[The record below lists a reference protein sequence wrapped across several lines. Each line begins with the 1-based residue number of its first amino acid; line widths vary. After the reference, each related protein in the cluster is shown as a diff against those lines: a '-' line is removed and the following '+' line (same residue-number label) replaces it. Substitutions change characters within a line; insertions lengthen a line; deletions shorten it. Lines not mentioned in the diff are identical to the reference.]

1 MYDASEI
8 VIKTT
13 SGLSQLM
20 ASAKAKEEILKDIL
34 TTTMIVSNM
43 ITASNVNNKM
53 NDSSN
58 RK

>member
-20 ASAKAKEEILKDIL
+20 ASAKTKEEILKDIL
-34 TTTMIVSNM
+34 TTTMSVS
-43 ITASNVNNKM
+43 T
-53 NDSSN
+53 
-58 RK
+58 